1 MKSGNPP
8 VSGAGLAIGFGLIL
22 LGGIIFYDAA
32 QMQIPPTY
40 AKVGPQVFPYVIAFG
55 LAVVGAY
62 FAWNSWA
69 PAARRQIVAEGFETD
84 WRALLIIGAGLLI
97 HLNILKPLGF
107 VIAGIILFMCVAFAF
122 GSRKFLRDGIVAV
135 ILVVTAYVG
144 FTHGLGLQLPP
155 GILAGL
161 L

>member
-1 MKSGNPP
+1 MKTNTPM
-8 VSGAGLAIGFGLIL
+8 SGAGLAIGFGLIVI
-22 LGGIIFYDAA
+22 GAVIFFDAA
-32 QMQIPPTY
+32 QMQIPPAY
-40 AKVGPQVFPYVIAFG
+40 ARVGPQIFPYIFAFG
-55 LAVVGAY
+55 LAAVGAY
-62 FAWNSWA
+62 FAWNAWG
-69 PAARRQIVAEGFETD
+69 PEARREIVAEGFDTD

-107 VIAGIILFMCVAFAF
+107 VISGVFLFLCVTFAF
-122 GSRKFLRDGIVAV
+122 GSRKFIRDSIVAV
-135 ILVVTAYVG
+135 VLVVVSYVG

>member
-1 MKSGNPP
+1 MKNTTPI
-8 VSGAGLAIGFGLIL
+8 SGAGLAIGFGLLL
-22 LGGIIFYDAA
+22 LGGVIFFDAA
-32 QMQIPPTY
+32 QMQVPPTY
-40 AKVGPQVFPYVIAFG
+40 ARVGPQIFPYFIAIG
-55 LAVVGAY
+55 LAAVGAY
-62 FAWNSWA
+62 FAWNSWSPGA
-69 PAARRQIVAEGFETD
+69 KREIVAEGFDTD

-107 VIAGIILFMCVAFAF
+107 VISAVFLFLCVAFAF

-135 ILVVTAYVG
+135 ILALVSYIG